1 MSLINQV
8 LNELEKRGANSPFQD
23 MPIRAVHA
31 NNRAPLWRY
40 FAGIALFLL
49 IISALIWI
57 LNHPPK
63 ISATASSP
71 INEVTS
77 DSSLPLL
84 PQAASTPA
92 SEVTHEELT
101 LSPALEHAVASR
113 LSFELSSIPLPNSLR
128 IKPRHLSP
136 ATPKPALI
144 SQQAS
149 AVNAPPPMQEQVNP
163 NTSVNTQFK
172 TESPKQLA
180 ENEFRQAYLLAQQGQ
195 LKEAAA
201 GYARALKLD
210 ANHDMARQ
218 SLIAVLLES
227 KLNNEAEKVLRDTL
241 LLNPKNTH
249 YAMLLARLQVERN
262 ALPLALDTLN
272 KALPFADQ
280 QADYQAFVAALQQRQ
295 NRHKEAVTHYQKA
308 LQLSP
313 NAGLWLMGLGISLQ
327 ALQRKE
333 EALDAYQQAMSS
345 HKLSPDLEA
354 FVTQRIKEVKH

>member
-31 NNRAPLWRY
+31 NNRIPLWRY
-40 FAGIALFLL
+40 FAGLTLL
-49 IISALIWI
+49 LVIISGVIWT
-57 LNHPPK
+57 LNQSPK
-63 ISATASSP
+63 VSAIVTSP
-71 INEVTS
+71 INEVAPN
-77 DSSLPLL
+77 SSLPLL
-84 PQAASTPA
+84 PQAASTPIND
-92 SEVTHEELT
+92 VTQQELT

-128 IKPRHLSP
+128 IKPRHIPP
-136 ATPKPALI
+136 APPKPALTSPQPAAI
-144 SQQAS
+144 I
-149 AVNAPPPMQEQVNP
+149 PPPVQEQTNP
-163 NTSVNTQFK
+163 NTPVSTQLK

-210 ANHDMARQ
+210 ANHDLARQ

-227 KLNNEAEKVLRDTL
+227 KLNNEAEKVLRETL

-272 KALPFADQ
+272 KTLPFADQ
-280 QADYQAFVAALQQRQ
+280 QADYQAFVAALLQRQ

-327 ALQRKE
+327 ALLRKE

>member
-8 LNELEKRGANSPFQD
+8 LNDLEKRGASSPFQD

-31 NNRAPLWRY
+31 NNRPPLWLY
-40 FAGIALFLL
+40 FVGLLLVLL
-49 IISALIWI
+49 IIFSLYWLFTHPFKPDPTALAPIAVPHAI
-57 LNHPPK
+57 
-63 ISATASSP
+63 SSP
-71 INEVTS
+71 ISTI
-77 DSSLPLL
+77 DQAALPLNPTL
-84 PQAASTPA
+84 ELGIAS
-92 SEVTHEELT
+92 H
-101 LSPALEHAVASR
+101 

-128 IKPRHLSP
+128 IKPRHIAPSL
-136 ATPKPALI
+136 PKPVVI
-144 SQQAS
+144 SQAVSAANITATLPEAAS
-149 AVNAPPPMQEQVNP
+149 ASSAVTPQL
-163 NTSVNTQFK
+163 K

-262 ALPLALDTLN
+262 ALPLALETLN

-295 NRHKEAVTHYQKA
+295 ARHKEAVTHYQKA
-308 LQLSP
+308 LQLTP

-354 FVTQRIKEVKH
+354 FVTQRIKEIKH